1 MYKIH
6 SIQVYLATFIFLYFT
21 SENEVKTSA
30 ISKVKNANKVQIVI
44 NKK

>member
-1 MYKIH
+1 MFSNIYLYKN
-6 SIQVYLATFIFLYFT
+6 SYYFT
-21 SENEVKTSA
+21 SESEVETSA